1 MEMNRFELIMVIVD
15 AWAEH
20 GAGWDCR
27 DEAVYEVRSILD
39 QAYYAA
45 QMTDE
50 EIAEQAI
57 NAWLAAE

>member
-1 MEMNRFELIMVIVD
+1 MEMNRFELIMAIVD

-27 DEAVYEVRSILD
+27 DEAVSEVRSILD
-39 QAYYAA
+39 QPYDAA